1 MLRRFAFFT
10 FACLLPLIARAEDQ
24 PQVVHLWPNGAPGFE
39 DRRDEPEEAKDYWVK
54 NIHNPSITVFPAP
67 ADKANGC
74 AVLICPGGGHR
85 ELVFK
90 AEGEDPA
97 KFLNNLGVT
106 AFALKYRLAREEN
119 SPYKLDVHPK
129 QDAYRAMRLIRS
141 HADDWH
147 IDPNRLGILGFSAG
161 GEVVSMVAYDPGEG
175 DPSAADPVDRLN
187 GRPDFQMVVYPGP
200 LGIPETVPKNA
211 PPAFFV
217 VANDDNGH
225 VQPVVKLL
233 NEYRAAGA
241 PVEVHIFA
249 RGGHAF
255 NMGYRTPLVTLKHW
269 PDRMA
274 EWLADNDWLKPL
286 AASKDATS
294 K

>member
-1 MLRRFAFFT
+1 MKFLSCFVI
-10 FACLLPLIARAEDQ
+10 CLFSVISRADDQ
-24 PQVVHLWPNGAPGFE
+24 PQVVPLWSNGAPGFE
-39 DRRDEPEEAKDYWVK
+39 DRRNEPEQAKDYWVK
-54 NIHNPSITVFPAP
+54 NIHNPSITVYPAP

-141 HADDWH
+141 RADEWH
-147 IDPNRLGILGFSAG
+147 IDPKRLGILGFSAG
-161 GEVVSMVAYDPGEG
+161 GEVVAMVAYAPGEG
-175 DPSAADPVDRLN
+175 DSSASDPVDRIN

-200 LGIPETVPKNA
+200 LGIPETVPKDA

-225 VQPVVKLL
+225 VQPVVKVL
-233 NEYRAAGA
+233 EAYRAAGA
-241 PVEVHIFA
+241 PIEVHIFG

-274 EWLADNDWLKPL
+274 DWLTDNNWL
-286 AASKDATS
+286 NAAESAK
-294 K
+294 

>member
-1 MLRRFAFFT
+1 MRIFT
-10 FACLLPLIARAEDQ
+10 CLVICFCCVIARAAEE
-24 PQVVHLWPNGAPGFE
+24 PQVVPLWPNGAPGFE
-39 DRRDEPEEAKDYWVK
+39 DRRNEPEQAQDYWVK
-54 NIHNPSITVFPAP
+54 NIHNPSITVYPAP

-74 AVLICPGGGHR
+74 AVLIFPGGGHR

-90 AEGEDPA
+90 AEGEEPA

-141 HADDWH
+141 RADQWH
-147 IDPNRLGILGFSAG
+147 IDPKRLGILGFSAG
-161 GEVVSMVAYDPGEG
+161 GEVVAMVAYAPGDG
-175 DPSAADPVDRLN
+175 DPEAADPIDRLN

-200 LGIPETVPKNA
+200 LGVPDTVPKDA

-241 PVEVHIFA
+241 PIEVHIFG

-255 NMGYRTPLVTLKHW
+255 NMGYRTPLMSLKHW

-274 EWLADNDWLKPL
+274 DWLTDNNWLKS
-286 AASKDATS
+286 AAEAEAPAAK
-294 K
+294 